1 MNKERSIYTFS
12 VKLSVFSTAFASGT
26 LSVLLNEVISYFGV
40 SDIKEG
46 LMSSMISTGSLFALL
61 CIILLS
67 GGLKKQ
73 YIIIAMGYITAT
85 ALILQGVV
93 NSYYLFIILCFVM
106 GLGNGAVDTTQSA
119 FLADVNKENTSKHMG
134 TLHGIFG
141 IGSML
146 IPIILKKMLDV
157 FSWKTIYVLVGLWC
171 FVFITQFAAVTA
183 KLGTSKNGA
192 EKKQRKISIKEFW
205 PFISKNGL
213 LLVAISMF
221 FGAAAQS
228 GVIIWVIRYVSIYLN
243 SATIGTLC
251 LSFYWIACT
260 ISRILSPVLP
270 FKPISL
276 VTAGAFV
283 SAITWFFA
291 ITINSPYMIML
302 ACVVVGLTSGSC
314 IPMSITQA
322 TSMARDNTTLSTSIL
337 MFFKT
342 VAQAL
347 SPIIVSFIMGICNM
361 QIGMYVTV
369 LFFMINGLVGFC
381 FVKRKHNII

>member
-1 MNKERSIYTFS
+1 M
-12 VKLSVFSTAFASGT
+12 FSTAFASGT
-26 LSVLLNEVISYFGV
+26 LSVLLNEVIAYFGV
-40 SDIKEG
+40 SHIKEG

-61 CIILLS
+61 CIILLN
-67 GGLKKQ
+67 GGFKKQ
-73 YIIIAMGYITAT
+73 YIIIAMGYITAI
-85 ALILQGVV
+85 ALMLQGVV

-106 GLGNGAVDTTQSA
+106 GFGNGAVDTTQSA

-141 IGSML
+141 IGSMI

-171 FVFITQFAAVTA
+171 FVFITQFAVVTV
-183 KLGTSKNGA
+183 KLGTSKTSS
-192 EKKQRKISIKEFW
+192 EKKQSKLSIKEFW

-213 LLVAISMF
+213 LLVAVSMF

-228 GVIIWVIRYVSIYLN
+228 GVIIWVIRYVSIYLG

-251 LSFYWIACT
+251 LSCYWIACT

-283 SAITWFFA
+283 SAITWFLA
-291 ITINSPYMIML
+291 ITINSPYMIMI
-302 ACVVVGLTSGSC
+302 ACVVVGLASGSC

-322 TSMARDNTTLSTSIL
+322 SSMARDNTTLSTSTL

-347 SPIIVSFIMGICNM
+347 SPIIVSFFMGICNM

-381 FVKRKHNII
+381 FIKKKHNLI